1 MYCAPLCSMRAC
13 RREAVFSRMRMSQ
26 TSSRPS
32 MSTVF
37 SRGNSMVR
45 SPISRT
51 SLASTLALEESPAT
65 WVASSVSPH
74 ISSKTRTAS
83 CLPLTVIAS
92 RSRRL
97 ARWIAG
103 SAFAVAPLVSIC
115 PALASPARR
124 AAVLTPSPQK
134 SSFSSSTRPKW
145 KPMRMASFTPAVG
158 GSEVMRCCISRAASE
173 AASGLLNAT
182 ISSSPIVLTTWPS
195 RAVTIS
201 RSAPRQASMVFA
213 AGLSPSSS
221 YRAVLPLTSANRI
234 ARSLEMR
241 VIAFGKVSHFP
252 GPAYGPGP
260 LAEQSMNATT
270 KIAERKCYI
279 NGEFRAGAKQFAKIN
294 PVDGT
299 VVAQVHEAD
308 RAMVDAAVRAAKAAL
323 KGPWGKMALQ
333 ARVDLLR
340 KVAEGI
346 EKRFDDFLAAEVADT
361 GKPVSLASHLDI
373 PRGAANFRVFA
384 DIVRT
389 YGTES
394 YWLDTPD
401 GKGAVNYAMR
411 KPLGVV
417 GVIAP
422 WNLPLLLLTW
432 KLAPA
437 LACGNCI
444 VAKPSEETPSTAT
457 LLAEVMHE
465 AGVPP
470 GVYNV
475 VHGFGPDSAGEFIT
489 MHPEVNGI
497 TFTGETATGAAIMKA
512 VAPTVKPISF
522 ELGGKNP
529 GIVFADANLDKA
541 VDGLARSVFLNTG
554 QVCLCTERVY
564 VERPIF
570 DEVAAGLAERAKALV
585 LGFPQE
591 KNTNMGPLISKQH
604 REKVLSYYELAK
616 KEGAKVVTGGGV
628 PKFGDARDNG
638 AWIQPTLWTGLP
650 ESARTVREEIFGPC
664 AHLAPFDR
672 EEEAVAMANDTPYG
686 LASTVFTRDLSR
698 GHRVGQAMEVGI
710 SWVNCWF
717 LRDLRTPFGGAKLSG
732 IGREGGLHSLNFYSE
747 PTNVC
752 IKL

>member
-1 MYCAPLCSMRAC
+1 
-13 RREAVFSRMRMSQ
+13 
-26 TSSRPS
+26 
-32 MSTVF
+32 
-37 SRGNSMVR
+37 
-45 SPISRT
+45 
-51 SLASTLALEESPAT
+51 
-65 WVASSVSPH
+65 
-74 ISSKTRTAS
+74 
-83 CLPLTVIAS
+83 
-92 RSRRL
+92 
-97 ARWIAG
+97 
-103 SAFAVAPLVSIC
+103 
-115 PALASPARR
+115 
-124 AAVLTPSPQK
+124 
-134 SSFSSSTRPKW
+134 
-145 KPMRMASFTPAVG
+145 MRMASFTPAVG
-158 GSEVMRCCISRAASE
+158 GSVAMRCCISRAASQ

-195 RAVTIS
+195 RVVTIS

-221 YRAVLPLTSANRI
+221 YSAVLPLTSANRI
-234 ARSLEMR
+234 ARSLEMS
-241 VIAFGKVSHFP
+241 VIAFGKVSPIFRGLP
-252 GPAYGPGP
+252 TAGGST
-260 LAEQSMNATT
+260 AEPFMNANI
-270 KIAERKCYI
+270 KVAERKCYI
-279 NGEFRAGAKQFAKIN
+279 NGEFKASARQFAKIN

-323 KGPWGKMALQ
+323 KGPWGRMAMQ

-340 KVAEGI
+340 RIAEGI
-346 EKRFDDFLAAEVADT
+346 EKRFDDFLQAEVADT

-394 YWLDTPD
+394 YHLDTPD

-411 KPLGVV
+411 
-417 GVIAP
+417 
-422 WNLPLLLLTW
+422 
-432 KLAPA
+432 
-437 LACGNCI
+437 
-444 VAKPSEETPSTAT
+444 T

-465 AGVPP
+465 AGVPA

-489 MHPEVNGI
+489 THPGVNGI

-529 GIVFADANLDKA
+529 AIIFADCDFEAAVTGMANA
-541 VDGLARSVFLNTG
+541 IFSNTG
-554 QVCLCTERVY
+554 QVCLAPERVY

-570 DEVAAGLAERAKALV
+570 DKFVGALKAKAEALV
-585 LGFPQE
+585 LGFPQD
-591 KNTNMGPLISKQH
+591 KATNMGPLISKQQ

-628 PKFGDARDNG
+628 PKFGDA
-638 AWIQPTLWTGLP
+638 
-650 ESARTVREEIFGPC
+650 
-664 AHLAPFDR
+664 
-672 EEEAVAMANDTPYG
+672 
-686 LASTVFTRDLSR
+686 
-698 GHRVGQAMEVGI
+698 
-710 SWVNCWF
+710 
-717 LRDLRTPFGGAKLSG
+717 RTPFGGAKLSG